1 MKFLIKG
8 GVIALAI
15 LAVGLVVSL
24 HDAEAMP
31 TFARKYNVDCSMCHT
46 IVPKLNRTG
55 YEFRLAGYRLPDQIG
70 QDASANFRLGD
81 FFSARIQAGYKYTN
95 HNADA
100 KNGDYNNSDLYFK
113 EFTMYPLTG
122 SWGKNFGSLA
132 EISMAPGESPEIENA
147 YVRYVNGNKD
157 AWWQARLGI
166 VHAWEGFGASDRPLS
181 LSRPLFQ
188 TSKAT
193 GSPFKFWSQDEMAL
207 EVGYNMANTG
217 TSIALRVS
225 NGITEDGEPAQS
237 IQTAGGDDFA
247 KDSSITAH
255 NDKSYS
261 VVVNQFINDD
271 SAVTLY
277 YYRGNV
283 PYTNTPESITLPS
296 GGGPVLYTPAG
307 TYTKD
312 TFSRFAA
319 YANFWAMPDQLNL
332 LAGYGWGKDDLD
344 NSSLNTNMDKSKG
357 YFVEADYHVS
367 PTLAFAARY
376 DTWDPSNK
384 TSDDKK
390 KAYTLSANVFTMQG
404 LQLITDYRHV
414 KSDVS
419 GGGSDKDDSIEA
431 RMIYIW

>member
-1 MKFLIKG
+1 MKRLFQGTIL
-8 GVIALAI
+8 V
-15 LAVGLVVSL
+15 LAVFAFTFVMLGS
-24 HDAEAMP
+24 DASAMP

-46 IVPKLNRTG
+46 IVPKLNRNG
-55 YEFRLAGYRLPDQIG
+55 YEFRLAGYRMPDQIG
-70 QDASANFRLGD
+70 EDASANFRLGD
-81 FFSARIQAGYKYTN
+81 FFSARIQAGYKYTK
-95 HNADA
+95 HDDDAADS
-100 KNGDYNNSDLYFK
+100 DYNNSDLYFK

-122 SWGKNFGSLA
+122 SWGKHFGSLA
-132 EISMAPGESPEIENA
+132 EISMPPGESPELENA

-166 VHAWEGFGASDRPLS
+166 VHAWEGFGASDRTLS

-193 GSPFKFWSQDEMAL
+193 GSPFKFWSQDEMAA
-207 EVGYNMANTG
+207 EVGYYMATTG
-217 TSIALRVS
+217 TSIALRMS
-225 NGITEDGEPAQS
+225 NGVTAGGHPAQS
-237 IQTAGGDDFA
+237 IQTSGGSEFA
-247 KDSSITAH
+247 KDSDQTAH

-277 YYRGNV
+277 YYRGAY
-283 PYTNTPESITLPS
+283 PYAADNR
-296 GGGPVLYTPAG
+296 
-307 TYTKD
+307 D

-332 LAGYGWGKDDLD
+332 LAGYGWGKEDLD
-344 NSSLNTNMDKSKG
+344 DNSVANLDKSKG

-367 PTLAFAARY
+367 PTLAFAARF
-376 DTWDPSNK
+376 DKWDPSNK
-384 TSDDKK
+384 NSDDKK
-390 KAYTLSANVFTMQG
+390 SAVTLSANIFTMEG

-414 KSDVS
+414 KSDAS
-419 GGGSDKDDSIEA
+419 GGGSDKDDSLEA